1 MFLYLTYSLSLCLF
15 SLPFFLFPSLLFPL
29 FRLYP
34 STRTLL
40 DHHIF
45 ICKNHF
51 GSWFSFFPLFFIFFL
66 LLLNLFFFFFGGGVH
81 CCCGLLPLCLWC
93 GGRGCGVGYL
103 SYSWLFLYHV
113 CSGHSHAPHADC
125 VLALINWS
133 STEEKSACLSLA
145 HSPTYNLLMLWS
157 SDPTASLTNNNT
169 KKKEI
174 SVTC

>member
-15 SLPFFLFPSLLFPL
+15 SLPFFPISFPPLSLVPSLSVNSDTAGPSHFHMQKPLRLLIFFFPPL
-29 FRLYP
+29 FY
-34 STRTLL
+34 
-40 DHHIF
+40 IF
-45 ICKNHF
+45 SSPF
-51 GSWFSFFPLFFIFFL
+51 EP
-66 LLLNLFFFFFGGGVH
+66 FFFFFGGGVH

-133 STEEKSACLSLA
+133 STEEKSACLSPA
-145 HSPTYNLLMLWS
+145 HSPTYNLLML
-157 SDPTASLTNNNT
+157 
-169 KKKEI
+169 
-174 SVTC
+174 